1 MPVQIDEVTSQVRT
15 APAAGQAGAL
25 TPEMIRTITDKV
37 VAMLLNDLRIEAE
50 RKRMTGSPHN
60 GSQKGRK

>member
-15 APAAGQAGAL
+15 APTAGQAGAL
-25 TPEMIRTITDKV
+25 TPEMLRTITDKV

-50 RKRMTGSPHN
+50 RKRMTGSPPN
-60 GSQKGRK
+60 SSQKGRK